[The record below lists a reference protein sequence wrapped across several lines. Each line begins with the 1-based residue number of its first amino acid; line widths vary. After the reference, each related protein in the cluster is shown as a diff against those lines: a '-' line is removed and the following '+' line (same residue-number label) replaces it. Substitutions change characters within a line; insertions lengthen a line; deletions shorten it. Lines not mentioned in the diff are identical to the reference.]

1 MADSEQ
7 NRTHGGAHDPF
18 EMFRRLWAPLGLPV
32 PGMAMPTLDPAE
44 VDKRIAD
51 LKSVET
57 WLGMN
62 LNMVKMAI
70 QGLEVQK
77 MALTAMQA
85 NAGAASDAANAFAK
99 FAASGVAPGN
109 AAEKAANTASGSGA
123 DPAHPGDNP
132 MLWPWAMMQGAAM
145 SGATTDKPADGAAAK
160 PGKPKPPESRQ
171 PKEKK

>member
-1 MADSEQ
+1 MADQTGSSASSAGQ
-7 NRTHGGAHDPF
+7 DPL

-44 VDKRIAD
+44 VEKRIAD

-77 MALTAMQA
+77 MALNAMKA
-85 NAGAASDAANAFAK
+85 NAGAATDAANAFANLSRAGATPP
-99 FAASGVAPGN
+99 AAEATQAN
-109 AAEKAANTASGSGA
+109 AAANPAANPLT
-123 DPAHPGDNP
+123 NP
-132 MLWPWAMMQGAAM
+132 MLWPWAMMQGAA
-145 SGATTDKPADGAAAK
+145 AEAPAAAPVK
-160 PGKPKPPESRQ
+160 PGKDR
-171 PKEKK
+171 KEGK